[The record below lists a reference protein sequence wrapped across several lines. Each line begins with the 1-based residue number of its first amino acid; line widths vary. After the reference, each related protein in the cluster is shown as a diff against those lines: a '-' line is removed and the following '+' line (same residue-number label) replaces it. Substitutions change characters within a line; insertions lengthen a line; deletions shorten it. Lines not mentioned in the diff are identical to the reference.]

1 MQEHDID
8 FSRKWYVMSAVAMGI
23 FLATIDGSIVNVA
36 LPTLIRDLNTN
47 FAMVEWVVLGYL
59 LTLATLLLGIG
70 RLGDMIG
77 KKPIYV
83 TGFVVF
89 TAGSVLCGLA
99 PTVEWLIAFRV
110 VQALGGAMVFA
121 LGMAIVTEAFPKTER
136 GKALGITGTVVSVGI
151 VLGPTLGG
159 VIIDVASWH
168 WIFLVNLPVGIV
180 GTLLAA
186 RFVPYTKPAGKQ
198 KFDFPG
204 AIALFISLLAFL
216 LALTWGQQAGFTSPQ
231 ILGLVGLWAL
241 FLVIFVVIER
251 RSAHPMVELSLFENS
266 LFSMGL
272 ITGFLTFVAIAGTI
286 ILLPFYLEN
295 VLGYSTRQV
304 GLLLAV
310 VPVMLGVISPV
321 SGMLSDKFGTRLIT
335 VVGLVVLLLGYLA
348 VATLTAETTTW
359 GYILR
364 LAPIGLG
371 MGIFQSPNN
380 SAIMG
385 AVARQRLGV
394 ASGMLSLTRTLGQTS
409 GIAALGAFW
418 ASRVISFT
426 GYILPEGATAAPV
439 PAQVAAMQQT
449 FLAVSGLVAVALA
462 FSVWGVVQE
471 RRLKSAAA
479 SPLEPATKFVIPPE

>member
-1 MQEHDID
+1 MHEPEID
-8 FSRKWYVMSAVAMGI
+8 YSRKWYVMSAVAMGI

-36 LPTLIRDLNTN
+36 LPTLIRELNTN
-47 FAMVEWVVLGYL
+47 FATVEWVVLGYL

-110 VQALGGAMVFA
+110 IQALGGAMVFA
-121 LGMAIVTEAFPKTER
+121 LGVAIVTEAFPPSER
-136 GKALGITGTVVSVGI
+136 GKALGISGTVVSVGI

-159 VIIDVASWH
+159 VIIDAISWH

-186 RFVPYTKPAGKQ
+186 RFVPNTKPTSRQ

-204 AIALFISLLAFL
+204 AIALFISLLALL
-216 LALTWGQQAGFTSPQ
+216 LALTWGQEAGFTSPE
-231 ILGLVGLWAL
+231 ILGLFGLWAL
-241 FLVIFVVIER
+241 FLAIFVIIEW
-251 RSAHPMVELSLFENS
+251 RSTHPMIELSLFEDS
-266 LFSMGL
+266 LFSMSL
-272 ITGFLTFVAIAGTI
+272 VTGFMTFVAIAGTI

-295 VLGYSTRQV
+295 VLGYNTREV

-310 VPVMLGVISPV
+310 VPVMLGIVSPV
-321 SGMLSDKFGTRLIT
+321 SGVLSDKFGTRSIT
-335 VVGLVVLLLGYLA
+335 VIGLVVLLLGYLA
-348 VATLTAETTTW
+348 ITTLSAETTTW

-364 LAPIGLG
+364 LAPVGIG
-371 MGIFQSPNN
+371 MGVFQSPNN

-385 AVARQRLGV
+385 SVARQRLGV
-394 ASGMLSLTRTLGQTS
+394 ASGMLSLTRTLGQTT
-409 GIAALGAFW
+409 GIAVLSAFW
-418 ASRVISFT
+418 ASRVMAHT
-426 GYILPEGATAAPV
+426 GQILPEGATTAPIS
-439 PAQVAAMQQT
+439 AQVAGLQQT
-449 FLAVSGLVAVALA
+449 YEVVAVMITLALA
-462 FSVWGVVQE
+462 LSVWGLVQE
-471 RRLKSAAA
+471 RRLKTA
-479 SPLEPATKFVIPPE
+479 PAPAQPAPKFSPPE